1 MQVRVGYVVALL
13 VVLFLGFGLVV
24 YFIRAD
30 QAAAN
35 VPPVPQPRLYTET
48 IDGAFTIPQLH
59 DKDYRLAVPAG
70 AKDVSLQGHFTA
82 TGGANNDIEVS
93 LMDDDTF
100 VNWQNRHPVTPTYS
114 SGRVTQGTLN
124 ISLPD
129 AGTYYLI
136 FNNRFSVFSP
146 KAVQDNVSLT
156 YKH

>member
-1 MQVRVGYVVALL
+1 MQVKVGYVVALL
-13 VVLFLGFGLVV
+13 AVLFLGFGLVV
-24 YFIRAD
+24 YFVHAD
-30 QAAAN
+30 QAAASAQ
-35 VPPVPQPRLYTET
+35 PAPQPKLYTET
-48 IDGAFTIPQLH
+48 IDGAFTIPHLH
-59 DKDYRLAVPAG
+59 DKAYRLAVPSG
-70 AKDVSLQGHFTA
+70 AKDAVLQGHFTA

-93 LMDDDTF
+93 LMDDDAF
-100 VNWQNRHPVTPTYS
+100 VNWQNRHSVTPIYI

-124 ISLPD
+124 VSLPN